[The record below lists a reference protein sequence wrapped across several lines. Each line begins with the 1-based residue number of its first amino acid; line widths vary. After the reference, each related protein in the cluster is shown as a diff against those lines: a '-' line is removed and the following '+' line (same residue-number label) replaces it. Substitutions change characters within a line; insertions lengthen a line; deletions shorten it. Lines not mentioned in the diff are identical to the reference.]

1 MLRNSLLAALTLT
14 LPLSSSS
21 SQTPTDHQEHLS
33 ILDGPVKTIAIIGA
47 GAAGS
52 SAAYHLSQYASMAGI
67 TTNITVFERSAYVG
81 GRSTTVHAWDDP
93 LQPVEL
99 GASIFVKVN
108 HILME
113 AVQRFNL
120 TVATP
125 DLGLTKTNAA
135 TDDKEEEQDDDDDDG
150 DYVGIW
156 NGREFVFR
164 GDDEL
169 GWWDTLKMLW
179 KYGLAP
185 IRTKRLM
192 SQTVGQFLKMYEEPH
207 FPWRSLTDKAMELGL
222 VRPVAMTGE
231 AFLKENGAGGLF
243 AEEVVQASTRVNY
256 AQNLP
261 LINGLITMV
270 CMATDG
276 AKSVPGGNWRIF
288 SSFLSST
295 PNLSTRL
302 NTSVSALTKQ
312 SDSTYTLIPK
322 TTSDQTLAPEHFDT
336 VILAA
341 PYHQSN
347 ITLTP
352 KPEQEPADLPFVTL
366 HVTLLSSPHRL
377 SPSYFALTP
386 ADGPVP
392 SVVLTTLPPDVRPD
406 GPKDRQFAGPAGFF
420 SISTLRRATNPH
432 TGRREYLYKIFSPK
446 PADDAWLSRLFD
458 LPPPP
463 VDEGISERDVS
474 WIYRK
479 VWQSYPYESPRV
491 SFDDVCLDGCD
502 RGGAGGG
509 LWYTGGIEGFI
520 STMETSALMGRNVAK
535 LIVDGWVEG
544 KGARVVNVDGDA
556 AAEAGTE
563 GEGGKE
569 L

>member
-1 MLRNSLLAALTLT
+1 MLRNSLLAALTL
-14 LPLSSSS
+14 PLFCTS
-21 SQTPTDHQEHLS
+21 SQTPIDLS
-33 ILDGPVKTIAIIGA
+33 IPDGPVRNIAIIGA

-67 TTNITVFERSAYVG
+67 TTNITVFERSSYVG

-93 LQPVEL
+93 LEPVEL

-108 HILME
+108 HILMD

-125 DLGLTKTNAA
+125 DLGLAKAA
-135 TDDKEEEQDDDDDDG
+135 EEEEEG

-185 IRTKRLM
+185 IRTRRLM

-222 VRPVAMTGE
+222 VRPMAMTGE
-231 AFLKENGAGGLF
+231 AFLKENGVGGLF
-243 AEEVVQASTRVNY
+243 ADEVVQASTRVNY

-288 SSFLSST
+288 SSFLSAT

-302 NTSVSALTKQ
+302 NTAVSALTKE
-312 SDSTYTLIPK
+312 SDSTYTVIPK
-322 TTSDQTLAPEHFDT
+322 TASGQTLAPEHYDT

-347 ITLTP
+347 VTLTP
-352 KPEQEPADLPFVTL
+352 PPHTEPADLAFVTL
-366 HVTLLSSPHRL
+366 HVTLLASPHRL
-377 SPSYFALTP
+377 SPSFFALN
-386 ADGPVP
+386 ADDGPVP

-406 GPKDRQFAGPAGFF
+406 DRQFPGPAGFF

-432 TGRREYLYKIFSPK
+432 TGRREYLYKIFSPQ
-446 PADDAWLSRLFD
+446 PADDAWLARLFD
-458 LPPPP
+458 LPQG
-463 VDEGISERDVS
+463 VTDDDVS

-491 SFDDVCLDGCD
+491 SFDDVCLDGCEGGD
-502 RGGAGGG
+502 GGAAGG

-535 LIVDGWVEG
+535 LVVDGWAKG
-544 KGARVVNVDGDA
+544 KESRGDSAGA
-556 AAEAGTE
+556 AADASE
-563 GEGGKE
+563 GVKE

>member
-1 MLRNSLLAALTLT
+1 MLHTSLLAALTL
-14 LPLSSSS
+14 PLSCTS
-21 SQTPTDHQEHLS
+21 SQTP
-33 ILDGPVKTIAIIGA
+33 IPDGPVRNIAIIGA

-52 SAAYHLSQYASMAGI
+52 SAAYHLSQYASAAGI
-67 TTNITVFERSAYVG
+67 TTNITVFERSSYVG
-81 GRSTTVHAWDDP
+81 GRSTTVHAWGDP
-93 LQPVEL
+93 LEPVEL

-108 HILME
+108 HILMD

-125 DLGLTKTNAA
+125 DLGLAKAA
-135 TDDKEEEQDDDDDDG
+135 EEEEGG

-169 GWWDTLKMLW
+169 SWWDTLKMLW

-207 FPWRSLTDKAMELGL
+207 FPWRSLTDKTMELGL
-222 VRPVAMTGE
+222 VRPMAMTGE
-231 AFLKENGAGGLF
+231 AFLKANGVGGLF
-243 AEEVVQASTRVNY
+243 ADEVVQASTRVNY
-256 AQNLP
+256 AQNLA

-288 SSFLSST
+288 SSFLSAT

-302 NTSVSALTKQ
+302 NTAVSVLTKE
-312 SDSTYTLIPK
+312 SDSTYTVMPK
-322 TTSDQTLAPEHFDT
+322 TASGQTLAPEHYDT

-347 ITLTP
+347 VTLTP
-352 KPEQEPADLPFVTL
+352 PPHTEPADLAFVTL
-366 HVTLLSSPHRL
+366 HVTLFSSPHRL
-377 SPSYFALTP
+377 APSFFALNA

-406 GPKDRQFAGPAGFF
+406 DRQFPGPAGFF

-432 TGRREYLYKIFSPK
+432 TGRREYLYKIFSPR
-446 PADDAWLSRLFD
+446 PADDAWLARLFD
-458 LPPPP
+458 LPQG
-463 VDEGISERDVS
+463 VTADDVS
-474 WIYRK
+474 WIHRK

-491 SFDDVCLDGCD
+491 SFDDVCLDGCE
-502 RGGAGGG
+502 RGGG

-535 LIVDGWVEG
+535 LVVDGWVKVKESQAV
-544 KGARVVNVDGDA
+544 GADA
-556 AAEAGTE
+556 AADV
-563 GEGGKE
+563 GEGVKE